1 MKTLIQTDNA
11 LMLTE
16 ALFIYNSQDMEIAK
30 CSLIVKWIKKMW
42 YIHTMGYCSVIK
54 KRRKSYHLLQ
64 YGWILMALCSMK

>member
-1 MKTLIQTDNA
+1 MKTLIQIDNT

-30 CSLIVKWIKKMW
+30 CSLIVQWKKKMW

-54 KRRKSYHLLQ
+54 KKEENLIIYYNMDGS
-64 YGWILMALCSMK
+64 